1 MALNFKLTMPRQ
13 STAEQLAHQGMGEE
27 GKRERGKERGKRKGK
42 GEVGSGKRKEK
53 GELKG
58 GTGRERGKGIQIT
71 RMKKYTT
78 VLKRAISYKGTVII
92 KTVCIK
98 NSNNQGLHHPSFKFL
113 VFAKKK
119 FDYSQRPIARD
130 EFRIRRKYTK

>member
-1 MALNFKLTMPRQ
+1 
-13 STAEQLAHQGMGEE
+13 MGEE

-53 GELKG
+53 GELEG

-78 VLKRAISYKGTVII
+78 VLKLAISYKGTVII

-98 NSNNQGLHHPSFKFL
+98 KQ
-113 VFAKKK
+113 
-119 FDYSQRPIARD
+119 
-130 EFRIRRKYTK
+130 